1 MLGQQ
6 AAQAGPDDALIAV
19 SFKPY
24 APEVVEIVA
33 QRAAAGVPVVAIT
46 DSALSP
52 IGRDATLS
60 FEIQEPGDQGF
71 QTLVAPILLAQ
82 VLVVGLGRR
91 LAVPTSEPIQ

>member
-1 MLGQQ
+1 MLAQQ
-6 AAQAGPDDALIAV
+6 AASAGLGDALVAV

-24 APEVVEIVA
+24 APEVAEIVA
-33 QRAAAGVPVVAIT
+33 ERAAAGVPVIAIT

-52 IGRDATLS
+52 IARDAILS

-71 QTLVAPILLAQ
+71 RTLVAPILLAQ

-91 LAVPTSEPIQ
+91 LDKPIPEPIR